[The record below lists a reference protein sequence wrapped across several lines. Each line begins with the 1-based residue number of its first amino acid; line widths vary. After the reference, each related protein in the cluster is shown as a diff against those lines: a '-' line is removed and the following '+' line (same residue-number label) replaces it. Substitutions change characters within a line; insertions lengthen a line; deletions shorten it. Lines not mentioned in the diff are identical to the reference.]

1 MDRHRDVQVPAGNSI
16 QVRILDRLHMEKNNL
31 TRAEKIAFIVK
42 TELEML
48 KDMRQGIKL
57 ADGDRHTQARKL
69 IQEYRIELNLIRKD
83 FE

>member
-1 MDRHRDVQVPAGNSI
+1 
-16 QVRILDRLHMEKNNL
+16 MEKNNL
-31 TRAEKIAFIVK
+31 TKAEKIAFIVK

-69 IQEYRIELNLIRKD
+69 IEEYRKELGLIRK
-83 FE
+83 

>member
-57 ADGDRHTQARKL
+57 EGGDRHAQSRKL
-69 IQEYRIELNLIRKD
+69 IEEYRKELGLIRK
-83 FE
+83 